1 MVWGS
6 EGLCVPLAFSAVCF
20 AGIVCCHL
28 KLLFID
34 LRSQYY
40 MKLKQVC
47 RFLKQLMLHAQR
59 DHLALGGGKESRN
72 GSCEAED
79 C

>member
-1 MVWGS
+1 M
-6 EGLCVPLAFSAVCF
+6 PLAFPAVCF
-20 AGIVCCHL
+20 AGIAYCHL

-59 DHLALGGGKESRN
+59 DGLALGGGRESRN
-72 GSCEAED
+72 GSCGAED
-79 C
+79 R